1 MSVQQPLMNPQDLG
15 DISSKV
21 VGFLQEHGKKIV
33 IVACLAGAGLIIF
46 EQVKKSSEKERA
58 QVWSKF
64 ATAEGAAGLGAFATD
79 HQGAVAGTWARL
91 LEGEQSFRDGVRM
104 QFSDRKGAESEL
116 KRAGEAFDKV
126 LGTANAPAVVT
137 ERALIGKARLLET
150 TSDGN
155 FEKALEAYNAF
166 LQKYPESIYKDSVQ
180 ERIDALKKP
189 STKDFY
195 AWFAKQDPKPTD
207 RRRPNDGLPPGHPE
221 IPVSLPEIPDSLY
234 PANWSELKSDAE
246 LEEKPTAEKP
256 AAEKSADEKKPA
268 DEKKAEDKPAEE
280 KQDAKKTDA
289 KPAEEKKPAAEGASK

>member
-33 IVACLAGAGLIIF
+33 IVGCLAGAALIVT
-46 EQVKKSSEKERA
+46 EQVKKSSENEQAR
-58 QVWSKF
+58 VWSKF
-64 ATAEGAAGLGAFATD
+64 ATAEGAAGLGGFATD
-79 HQGAVAGTWARL
+79 HQGSVAGTWARL
-91 LEGEQSFRDGVRM
+91 LEAEQSFRDGVRL

-126 LGTANAPAVVT
+126 LGTANAPAVAT

-189 STKDFY
+189 GTKDFY

-246 LEEKPTAEKP
+246 LEEKPTAEKAADDKKPATEKPAEEVKTDEKP
-256 AAEKSADEKKPA
+256 AAEKKDETKSEDKA
-268 DEKKAEDKPAEE
+268 AED
-280 KQDAKKTDA
+280 
-289 KPAEEKKPAAEGASK
+289 KKPAADGEKK